1 MQAHCCEGRHLHD
14 YLSNGRLNLKRV
26 EELAWVL
33 TDLRNRGKDVILVSS
48 GAIGV
53 GAVRMAMKNTPDCCA
68 RKAGGGSCGTGNADA
83 DLS

>member
-1 MQAHCCEGRHLHD
+1 MREHLKD
-14 YLSNGRLNLKRV
+14 CRRIVVKVGTSTITYPNGRLNLKRV

-48 GAIGV
+48 GA
-53 GAVRMAMKNTPDCCA
+53 PDCCA